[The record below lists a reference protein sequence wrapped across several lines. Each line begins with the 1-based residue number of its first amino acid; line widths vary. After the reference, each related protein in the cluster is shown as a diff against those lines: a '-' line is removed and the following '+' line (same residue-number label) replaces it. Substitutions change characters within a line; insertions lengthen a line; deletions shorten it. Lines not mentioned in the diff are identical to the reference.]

1 MAGLRLACN
10 PPLPNSHT
18 CSLGHRGRRSAL
30 LACRSGS
37 ASDRG
42 TGSLQ
47 QRHAVAV
54 DERGAGGAQP
64 ADDALELVAAA
75 LERADKAAQARASAF
90 VKQRHM
96 QAKEIQSHCTICEL
110 PKRRPANICCRRAG
124 CGGAVAS
131 R

>member
-1 MAGLRLACN
+1 MSAATLAETVLAAGPPLAGTRLACN
-10 PPLPNSHT
+10 PPMPNSHR
-18 CSLGHRGRRSAL
+18 CSLGRRGRRSAL

-37 ASDRG
+37 ESDRG

-75 LERADKAAQARASAF
+75 LERADKAAQARASAL
-90 VKQRHM
+90 VEQSYAGQANTVAMHHM
-96 QAKEIQSHCTICEL
+96 
-110 PKRRPANICCRRAG
+110 
-124 CGGAVAS
+124 
-131 R
+131 